1 MTAVEIAAPKA
12 SSNGKQPASA
22 AAFALAAELSERECA
37 YHSFQSQQC
46 AVINSTY
53 FSGDPMTAVSADT
66 KLCTGCE
73 DTYVHHCCFTE
84 KYPDKAEGVRS
95 TARLCPRCAVNL

>member
-1 MTAVEIAAPKA
+1 MTAVEIAAPKV
-12 SSNGKQPASA
+12 SSKGKQPVSA
-22 AAFALAAELSERECA
+22 AAFALAAELSERECT
-37 YHSFQSQQC
+37 YHSTSGQQC

-66 KLCTGCE
+66 KLLLGE

-95 TARLCPRCAVNL
+95 TARFCPHCAVNL